1 MGALDVKSF
10 RELTVWRE
18 AIELVVD
25 SYRFAD
31 TLPPAERFGLVAQV
45 KRCATSIP
53 ANIAEGHSRKHPK
66 VFLNHVYIVLGSEA
80 ELATH
85 IHVAE
90 RLGFCVNDQ
99 TIAISRR
106 REHVGRMLNRLAAA
120 LKRKVE
126 SEARR
131 AKSPEPL
138 TPGPRSL
145 EPPRGRQL

>member
-25 SYRFAD
+25 CYGFAD
-31 TLPPAERFGLVAQV
+31 ALPSTERFGICAQI

-53 ANIAEGHSRKHPK
+53 ANIAEGHSRKRPK
-66 VFLNHVYIVLGSEA
+66 AFLNHIRIALGSEA

-90 RLGFCVNDQ
+90 RLGFCLNGQ
-99 TIAISRR
+99 TIAISKR
-106 REHVGRMLNRLAAA
+106 REHVGRMLSRLAAA
-120 LKRKVE
+120 LNRKVE
-126 SEARR
+126 SEAKR
-131 AKSPEPL
+131 SNNPNPL
-138 TPGPRSL
+138 TPDPRSL
-145 EPPRGRQL
+145 EQPRSRQL